1 VDNAAGKFDISNVDE
16 VERLLCYPA
25 AEIAK
30 IDSAASLI
38 HMMNQNIFSA
48 GAYRLAGEADA
59 AALADSINKTFQAR
73 HWMCG
78 FPDKLIVASV
88 GDYLVSAFGNE
99 ELIDAFAKHL
109 SEAYSNA
116 NILVNE
122 PLSF

>member
-1 VDNAAGKFDISNVDE
+1 MYTISDPAE
-16 VERLLCYPA
+16 VERVFCIPA
-25 AEIAK
+25 AEVSK

-38 HMMNQNIFSA
+38 HMMNQNIFSS
-48 GAYRLAGEADA
+48 GAYRLVSETDA

-99 ELIDAFAKHL
+99 DLIDAFAKCL
-109 SEAYSNA
+109 SEAYPSA
-116 NILVNE
+116 KVLVNE
-122 PLSF
+122 PFQG